1 MTNRNLFDP
10 TDDELEDAAMAAL
23 VDYLADDE
31 SGDDEDEDDSSL
43 VVEGQVSG

>member
-1 MTNRNLFDP
+1 
-10 TDDELEDAAMAAL
+10 MAAL